1 MAIKIGNAPCSWG
14 VEWADDPRNPTW
26 NTVLEECHQAG
37 YDGIELGPV
46 GFMPEDSDQLSDAL
60 AENSLELI
68 GGVVFQPFHDSSVA
82 KTVMSQARRTAHAL
96 VTHSAQQMVLID
108 SISEARAPFAGRPS
122 EAITMAKADWK
133 AFAGRIR
140 DVAKMGTEEY
150 GLTVSIHSHA
160 GGYMDFKDE
169 LDALLEEID
178 ERYLKICVDTGH
190 QTYAGFD
197 PVAFIDQNFDR
208 VSYVHVKDIDPAVQS
223 AVVQNRTGFY
233 EACGQG
239 IFCNLGKGAVDFLA
253 AKQLLTDRGY
263 DGWVTVE
270 QDCDPTLDVS
280 PVTDAISNRQFL
292 SAVGF

>member
-37 YDGIELGPV
+37 YDGIELGPI
-46 GFMPEDSDQLSDAL
+46 GFMPEDPEQLGDAL
-60 AENSLELI
+60 AENLLELI
-68 GGVVFQPFHDSSVA
+68 GGVVFQPFHDSSVS
-82 KTVMSQARRTAHAL
+82 KTVMSQARRTARAL
-96 VTHSAQQMVLID
+96 VTHGAQQMVLID
-108 SISEARAPFAGRPS
+108 SISEARAPCAGRPS

-133 AFAGRIR
+133 AFVSRIR

-150 GLTVSIHSHA
+150 GLSVSIHSHA

-208 VSYVHVKDIDPAVQS
+208 VSYIHVKDIDPAVQS
-223 AVVQNRTGFY
+223 TVIQNRTGFY

-280 PVTDAISNRQFL
+280 PVNDAISNRQFL
-292 SAVGF
+292 SAAGF